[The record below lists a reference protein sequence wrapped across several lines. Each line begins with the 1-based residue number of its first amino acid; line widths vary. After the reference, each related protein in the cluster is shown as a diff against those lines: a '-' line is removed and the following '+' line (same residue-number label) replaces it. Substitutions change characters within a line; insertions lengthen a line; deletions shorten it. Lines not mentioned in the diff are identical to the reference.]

1 MHQPMHRFLAA
12 RIGSDDALGL
22 SAAGEVP
29 VPWWS
34 FTKTALA
41 ACALRLAAAGALAL
55 DAPMAGRPYTLR
67 QLLQHRAGVPNYGML
82 AAYHDAV
89 ARGDAPWPVEELLD
103 RVAADRLLFAPGD
116 GWAYS
121 NVGYFFIRR
130 AIEAAAG
137 CDLGTALR
145 QRLFDPLGLASV
157 RLAVTPQD
165 LAATAWGN
173 ERHYDPGWVY
183 HGLLIGS
190 PADAARLLHNLLKGD
205 LLSPEWR
212 AAMTARHPVEAVVN
226 GRPWSTT
233 GYGLGLMIGEIA
245 STGLA
250 IGHSGAGPGS
260 VGAVYHFPAMA
271 APCTVTVFMPGENEG
286 RAEWKAAAIAQGHS
300 AIARR

>member
-1 MHQPMHRFLAA
+1 MSPQVFLAA
-12 RIGSDDALGL
+12 RIPADEGPALS
-22 SAAGEVP
+22 SAGTAP

-41 ACALRLAAAGALAL
+41 ACALRLAAAGVLAL

-82 AAYHDAV
+82 AAYREAV

-103 RVAADRLLFAPGD
+103 RVAADRLLFAPGA

-121 NVGYFFIRR
+121 NVGYFYIRQ
-130 AIEAAAG
+130 AIEAAAA
-137 CDLGTALR
+137 CDIGAALR
-145 QRLFDPLGLASV
+145 RHLFDPLGLASV

-173 ERHYDPGWVY
+173 ERHYHPGWVY
-183 HGLLIGS
+183 HGLLVGS
-190 PADAARLLHNLLKGD
+190 PADAARFLHRLLKGD
-205 LLSPEWR
+205 LLSPESL
-212 AAMTARHPVEAVVN
+212 AAMTGRHPVEAVVT
-226 GRPWSTT
+226 GRPWATT

-260 VGAVYHFPAMA
+260 VGAVYHFPAVA
-271 APCTVTVFMPGENEG
+271 APCTVAAFMPGENEG
-286 RAEWKAAAIAQGHS
+286 HAEWKAAAIALDHS